1 MTNFLKSFLF
11 AFRPGG
17 QYSHTRFWSN
27 VGFLCMTSVFIYFG
41 FFIGLPEWYAW
52 IYACI
57 VVTPN
62 LASKLMKYRY
72 GDFNQ
77 TEDDQ
82 EPRPK
87 GKDINNE

>member
-1 MTNFLKSFLF
+1 MKDFIKSFLF

-41 FFIGLPEWYAW
+41 FFKELPEWYAW
-52 IYACI
+52 VYATI

-72 GDFNQ
+72 GNFDQ
-77 TEDDQ
+77 QEDS
-82 EPRPK
+82 ETKPK
-87 GKDINNE
+87 DKD